1 MNALSIKHQ
10 GVRANLPRISELF
23 KSLDARYFQIV
34 FLVSLLLFGALARD
48 FSLTIWQVLLTFC
61 SAVGTQ
67 AVWQFALKLPNRHNI
82 SGYLSALVSTCQ
94 HLRHLYFG
102 AL

>member
-48 FSLTIWQVLLTFC
+48 FSLSVGQVLFTLG

-67 AVWQFALKLPNRHNI
+67 ATWQFVLKLPNRH
-82 SGYLSALVSTCQ
+82 SLQG
-94 HLRHLYFG
+94 
-102 AL
+102 